1 MMALSSAEIPP
12 GIPAM
17 KIYKK
22 RKCAGDDG
30 KKEKVRTPFF
40 PPLPVSF
47 PGLWHKEA
55 YVDRE
60 DDGGDIIIIGSEI
73 SDLYQY
79 LKV

>member
-1 MMALSSAEIPP
+1 MIALSSAEIPS

-30 KKEKVRTPFF
+30 KKEKARTPFF
-40 PPLPVSF
+40 PPLPLSF

-60 DDGGDIIIIGSEI
+60 VWGDIIIIGSEI